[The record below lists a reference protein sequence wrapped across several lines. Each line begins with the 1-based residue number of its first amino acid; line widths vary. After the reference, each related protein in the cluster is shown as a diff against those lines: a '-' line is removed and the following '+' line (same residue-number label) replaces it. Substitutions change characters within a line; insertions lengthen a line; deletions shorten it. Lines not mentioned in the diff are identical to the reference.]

1 MQTIDLTLGKVRND
15 MNETCAPIPT
25 NLQSLT
31 YEGPRDVHC
40 FEKHQKID
48 GGPKIE
54 DDEDVQVRI
63 KQESLSPRLVS
74 PVTNVYG
81 NMNNVCSPLASGRQ
95 IEKRG

>member
-1 MQTIDLTLGKVRND
+1 MQTIDLTFGKVPNV
-15 MNETCAPIPT
+15 MNESCVPIPT

-31 YEGPRDVHC
+31 YEGSHDIYPL
-40 FEKHQKID
+40 KNHQNPD

-54 DDEDVQVRI
+54 DDEDAQVRI

-74 PVTNVYG
+74 PVTHVYG